1 MEQLKL
7 DVHSKALL
15 LLLSELCSTPEAPF
29 CEQADSWLSSAW
41 SHSCPGVQLPVS
53 GDVVS
58 MRTDEILANQ
68 ISHRSVSLIPQLL
81 SKILPSLLYVS
92 PKL

>member
-1 MEQLKL
+1 MEWLKL

-15 LLLSELCSTPEAPF
+15 LLLRELCSTLEAPLH
-29 CEQADSWLSSAW
+29 EQADSWLSSAW
-41 SHSCPGVQLPVS
+41 SHSCPGTQLPVS

-58 MRTDEILANQ
+58 VRTDEISVNQ
-68 ISHRSVSLIPQLL
+68 LSHRPVSLIPQLL
-81 SKILPSLLYVS
+81 SKILPSPLYVS